1 MNIKIGWLLVLVL
14 SGCSVAKE
22 QFDCQYNA
30 GIGCKSITEV
40 NNMVTAGLLGSKQE
54 DVDAAPQKVGEQHLR
69 VWLAPYQERGYCY
82 EGQNSY
88 SILTN

>member
-1 MNIKIGWLLVLVL
+1 MNIKIWWLLVVML

-22 QFDCQYNA
+22 QFDCKYNA

-54 DVDAAPQKVGEQHLR
+54 EALPAERQKVGNQHLR

-82 EGQNSY
+82 EGQ
-88 SILTN
+88 IVTVF